1 MTWRWLVYT
10 ETLTAT
16 SIGFVML
23 AGVTVTVHLNP
34 TRVEVALREPRKN
47 LKENQVTEPSYTAAD
62 ALLHVAAG
70 VERLT
75 NMVTQTCDSAPDT
88 MTRAQF
94 AEQVLAWL
102 AETQR
107 TVDEHRHQ
115 HGGYG
120 ERYSTGIPV
129 SSVVEAAA
137 AGYRYEKIWHP
148 DPAHFS
154 NRSRVLAEG
163 VEFSDGV
170 LVDVIVAAPG
180 VLDLV
185 HRKSP

>member
-1 MTWRWLVYT
+1 M
-10 ETLTAT
+10 
-16 SIGFVML
+16 
-23 AGVTVTVHLNP
+23 
-34 TRVEVALREPRKN
+34 
-47 LKENQVTEPSYTAAD
+47 TEPSYTAAD
-62 ALLHVAAG
+62 ALLHTAAG
-70 VERLT
+70 VERLR
-75 NMVTQTCDSAPDT
+75 NMVTQLRDNAPDP
-88 MTRAQF
+88 MTRNQF
-94 AEQVLAWL
+94 ADQVLAWL

-107 TVDEHRHQ
+107 TVDEHRRQ

-120 ERYSTGIPV
+120 ERYSTGVPV
-129 SSVVEAAA
+129 SSVVEAEA

-148 DPAHFS
+148 DPTHSS

-163 VEFSDGV
+163 VKFSDGV